1 MLIVK
6 LAMLYEGV
14 FALKKMVT
22 STAFATRL
30 GWSISPGMPW
40 SVSPGMGGQL
50 APEWSGHI
58 HQNLQQTAAN
68 NELAAVTIEQLNQWK
83 AEHKVV
89 HIIRMKKKDESQTLT
104 AYFKKADIN
113 TITECIELSAQKK
126 IDELFDFLLS
136 TTFLGGDKEILTDLD
151 FSLMAGVKLWN
162 IIAPLP
168 AGATTY

>member
-1 MLIVK
+1 MDCIRALGGCSLLLPNKSSSSLSFSALTSSEVKPLSLKAAMYFFTVFLDASAWAAMVIIARCWLYIFSIFLILLMLIVK

-58 HQNLQQTAAN
+58 HQNLQSSNGSPPHPASFYKFH
-68 NELAAVTIEQLNQWK
+68 LP
-83 AEHKVV
+83 
-89 HIIRMKKKDESQTLT
+89 LT
-104 AYFKKADIN
+104 
-113 TITECIELSAQKK
+113 
-126 IDELFDFLLS
+126 
-136 TTFLGGDKEILTDLD
+136 
-151 FSLMAGVKLWN
+151 
-162 IIAPLP
+162 
-168 AGATTY
+168 